1 MPINLLSVRMKSN
14 KSRDFIPARYIQNTF
29 AARDLT
35 LPLEMKAECDVTAGV
50 VAFAI

>member
-1 MPINLLSVRMKSN
+1 MKSN
-14 KSRDFIPARYIQNTF
+14 KSRDARYIQNTF

-35 LPLEMKAECDVTAGV
+35 PPLEMKAECNVTAGV